1 MNVFEQAWKH
11 ESENR
16 KRRVTFQKAT
26 QQANARDDA
35 VSGETWYL
43 STSTPHRDSTHST
56 TFLNKIIP
64 GETQNTGA
72 YLQQK

>member
-43 STSTPHRDSTHST
+43 IDVDSSSGLDSLDHLS
-56 TFLNKIIP
+56 K
-64 GETQNTGA
+64 
-72 YLQQK
+72 